1 MTGTVRERD
10 LEALA
15 RRVTWT
21 VAANA
26 LASLALGLMLLS
38 WPGPTLTVAATVL
51 GLWLI
56 LDGAT
61 RVVAAVRDWE
71 QDKVAQGFRGL
82 AGGVLAVAGVLTVRH
97 PGASLRVVI
106 GLAAVGLMLGGV
118 VELLMAVV
126 ERPPQ
131 WWVRA
136 VIGAV
141 ALLAGLALVLWPRPT
156 VSAVTA
162 LSGAALT
169 AIGAVQLVRTRRA
182 GRSLRK
188 LTKRDA

>member
-1 MTGTVRERD
+1 MTGSVRERELD
-10 LEALA
+10 TLA

-26 LASLALGLMLLS
+26 LASLAFGLMLLS

-56 LDGAT
+56 LDGLT
-61 RVVAAVRDWE
+61 RVVTAVQNWE

-82 AGGVLAVAGVLTVRH
+82 VGAVLTVAGVLTVRH
-97 PGASLRVVI
+97 PDDSLRIVI

-126 ERPPQ
+126 ERPPR
-131 WWVRA
+131 WWVRT
-136 VIGAV
+136 VIGAL
-141 ALLAGLALVLWPRPT
+141 ALLTGLALVLWPRPT
-156 VSAVTA
+156 VSAVAA
-162 LSGAALT
+162 LTGAALT
-169 AIGAVQLVRTRRA
+169 AIGAVQLIRTRRA
-182 GRSLRK
+182 GRALR
-188 LTKRDA
+188 L

>member
-21 VAANA
+21 VVANA
-26 LASLALGLMLLS
+26 LASLAFGLMLLS

-56 LDGAT
+56 LEGAT

-71 QDKVAQGFRGL
+71 QDKVAQGFRGVVG
-82 AGGVLAVAGVLTVRH
+82 AVLAVSGVVTVRH
-97 PGASLRVVI
+97 PGASLKVVV
-106 GLAAVGLMLGGV
+106 GLAAVGFLLGGV
-118 VELLMAVV
+118 VEFVMAVV
-126 ERPPQ
+126 ERPRR
-131 WWVRA
+131 WWARA

-141 ALLAGLALVLWPRPT
+141 ALLAGLALALWPRPT

-182 GRSLRK
+182 RPTLPP
-188 LTKRDA
+188 L

>member
-1 MTGTVRERD
+1 MTGTVRERE
-10 LEALA
+10 LETLA

-26 LASLALGLMLLS
+26 LASLAFGLMLLS

-56 LDGAT
+56 FDGMS

-71 QDKVAQGFRGL
+71 QDKVAQGLRGG
-82 AGGVLAVAGVLTVRH
+82 AGAVLAIAGVLTVRH
-97 PGASLRVVI
+97 PGASLPVVI
-106 GLAAVGLMLGGV
+106 GLAAVGLLLGGA
-118 VELLMAVV
+118 VELLMAIV

-131 WWVRA
+131 WLMRA
-136 VIGAV
+136 VIGAL
-141 ALLAGLALVLWPRPT
+141 ALLTGLALVLWPRPT
-156 VSAVTA
+156 VSAVATLA
-162 LSGAALT
+162 GAALT

-182 GRSLRK
+182 GRALRK
-188 LTKRDA
+188 LTH

>member
-26 LASLALGLMLLS
+26 LASLAFGLMLLS

-71 QDKVAQGFRGL
+71 QDRVAQGFRGL
-82 AGGVLAVAGVLTVRH
+82 VGAVLATAGVVTVRH
-97 PGASLRVVI
+97 PGASLPVVI
-106 GLAAVGLMLGGV
+106 GVAAIGLMLGGV
-118 VELLMAVV
+118 VELVMAVV

-131 WWVRA
+131 WWARA

-141 ALLAGLALVLWPRPT
+141 ALLTGLALVLWPRPT
-156 VSAVTA
+156 VTAVAA
-162 LSGAALT
+162 LAGAALT

-182 GRSLRK
+182 GRALRQ
-188 LTKRDA
+188 LNR